1 MEIRD
6 IERLGH
12 LAGIAFGA
20 QGQEDMSAGARVLA
34 QGVMA
39 GCEEGAVVLASA
51 ISDSMQASARGLGVA
66 RGNENDP
73 LVVESSRRQQSRD
86 RTVLEQVFPGQ
97 GWGGAVAAFGQAR
110 YIASLLGASPEQ
122 RELAGVGAG
131 LGFMVGGPVGAL
143 VGGLLGGLF
152 GGRSKRRE
160 EEMRRAF
167 WNTPEGMEMQAYL
180 YNITQAM
187 GQWGWP
193 SFAPVYAFGPGGR
206 LTEGYARA
214 YRTPTGAGAGAGY
227 LSVTE
232 YAGAIQQWASG
243 RGWSLSARPTVTVQ
257 NVEVNVRA
265 ESAQAGRE
273 AARVLWREFC
283 QFAELDAPLTGLVE
297 V

>member
-1 MEIRD
+1 
-6 IERLGH
+6 
-12 LAGIAFGA
+12 
-20 QGQEDMSAGARVLA
+20 
-34 QGVMA
+34 
-39 GCEEGAVVLASA
+39 
-51 ISDSMQASARGLGVA
+51 
-66 RGNENDP
+66 
-73 LVVESSRRQQSRD
+73 
-86 RTVLEQVFPGQ
+86 VLEQVFPGQ